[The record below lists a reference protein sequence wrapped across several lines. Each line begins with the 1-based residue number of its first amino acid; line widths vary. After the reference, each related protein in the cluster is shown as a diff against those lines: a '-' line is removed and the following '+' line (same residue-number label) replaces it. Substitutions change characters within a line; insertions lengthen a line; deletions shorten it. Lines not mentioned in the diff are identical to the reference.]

1 MHPSSIKGVP
11 DMIHLGDLN
20 ESGILRNIHIRY
32 KKDLIYT
39 YTGSVKFF
47 RPVLCD
53 RIRYKFIHI
62 KNKPHQAPFW

>member
-39 YTGSVKFF
+39 YTGLVLFYSVLKIA
-47 RPVLCD
+47 LK
-53 RIRYKFIHI
+53 IYSYQK
-62 KNKPHQAPFW
+62 